1 MGAKSITKATI
12 ISYLA
17 IFANIAISFFY
28 TPWMIRKIGV
38 SDYGLYHLTISFVS
52 YFLMDFGLSTAV
64 QRFVAKYRAEGDEDK
79 VAKMVGLTTRVYLI
93 IDIVI
98 FVVLLILYFFI
109 NQVFTG
115 LTPDEIERLKG
126 LYLIAGIFSVLNFM
140 FKPMDG
146 AMMAFELFV
155 EQRALELINKVGIV
169 VLVCIALALGADVF
183 ALVLINGAIS
193 LLVSIIKY
201 YVFRHKSKLQIQ
213 WRYYE
218 KGELKSVFSFSIWA
232 FVSMLA
238 QRLRFSLVPTV
249 LGILSNSDQIAIFAL
264 GSSLEGMVW
273 VLSTGLNGLFLPKVS
288 RLVTSDSRESVIDL
302 MIRVGRIQLFL
313 ISLIFFGFV
322 VLGKDFI
329 LLWVGDHFHNVYYIL
344 IFLIISN
351 IVSLTQHIANDLV
364 LVENQIRK
372 TSLLIFA
379 TSTVGLVVACIL
391 APQYGAVGCAV
402 GTGAGLCLHQL
413 LVNIFYHRIM
423 GIDVKKFFKECH
435 LKIMPITIL
444 IAVAL
449 YFIMH
454 QFTIN
459 SWIKFIIAG
468 TVFAVVYLAICYF
481 VLFTREE
488 KNICKS
494 LIYKQNK

>member
-1 MGAKSITKATI
+1 MGAKNITKATV
-12 ISYLA
+12 ISYIA
-17 IFANIAISFFY
+17 IFANIVISFFY

-52 YFLMDFGLSTAV
+52 YFLMDFGLSNAV

-93 IDIVI
+93 IDVVI
-98 FVVLLILYFFI
+98 FVVLLVLFFFI

-115 LTPDEIERLKG
+115 LTSEEIERLKG
-126 LYLIAGIFSVLNFM
+126 LYLIAGIFSVLNFI

-146 AMMAFELFV
+146 AMMAYELFV

-169 VLVCIALALGADVF
+169 IIVCAALALGADVF

-201 YVFRHKSKLQIQ
+201 FVFKQKSKLQIQ
-213 WRYYE
+213 WNYYE
-218 KGELKSVFSFSIWA
+218 KGELKSVFSFSLWA

-238 QRLRFSLVPTV
+238 QRLRFSLIPTV

-264 GSSLEGMVW
+264 GSSLEGMVY

-288 RLVTSDSRESVIDL
+288 RLVHSGSRESIIDL
-302 MIRVGRIQLFL
+302 MIRVGRIQLYL
-313 ISLIFFGFV
+313 ICLIFFGFV
-322 VLGKDFI
+322 VLGRDFV
-329 LLWVGDHFHNVYYIL
+329 LLWVGNHFHNVYYIL

-379 TSTVGLVVACIL
+379 TSTIGLIIACVL
-391 APQYGAVGCAV
+391 APCYGAVGCAI
-402 GTGAGLCLHQL
+402 GTGAGLCIYQL
-413 LVNIFYHRIM
+413 FVNVFYRHVM
-423 GIDVKKFFKECH
+423 GIDVLRFFKECH
-435 LKIMPITIL
+435 MRILPISIL
-444 IAVAL
+444 IAVIF
-449 YFIMH
+449 YFIM
-454 QFTIN
+454 QRFTIDT
-459 SWIKFIIAG
+459 WLEFIIAG
-468 TVFAVVYLAICYF
+468 AIFAVSYLLICYF
-481 VLFTREE
+481 LLFSKEE
-488 KNICKS
+488 KILCKS
-494 LIYKQNK
+494 LIYK